1 MVFCD
6 IRPKKEPST
15 DRFYGFS
22 NLEAHKR
29 VYRRRK
35 TILETRE
42 GYARRKPKS
51 WRTIMNKR
59 PLFMLCVLFLVP
71 LSVMGQNPFDGTWK
85 LDVNSIQFDPKANVY
100 LLQSGMYDCQTC
112 VPPIKIK
119 ADGTD
124 QKVIGDPYNDRM
136 SFKVIDEHNAETTSK
151 KDGKI
156 VGTSKYVVSA
166 DGNTLT
172 TDWTYSGN
180 PNSGT
185 QTGHYTEK
193 RVGMAPSGA
202 HLISGSWQFQT
213 QNASENTDLIW
224 TYKVSGN
231 EMAMTSR
238 GGQSY
243 TAKLDGTD
251 AQFKGDPGTTSV
263 SARMIGKNKYEETLK
278 RDGKVITVNTSTISD
293 DGMTLSIVSEDKL
306 QGRTDK
312 AQAHKQ

>member
-1 MVFCD
+1 
-6 IRPKKEPST
+6 
-15 DRFYGFS
+15 
-22 NLEAHKR
+22 
-29 VYRRRK
+29 
-35 TILETRE
+35 
-42 GYARRKPKS
+42 
-51 WRTIMNKR
+51 MNKG
-59 PLFMLCVLFLVP
+59 PLFVLCILFLVP
-71 LSVMGQNPFDGTWK
+71 LSVMGQSLLDGTWK

-100 LLQSGMYDCQTC
+100 LLQSGMYECRTC
-112 VPPIKIK
+112 APPIKIK

-124 QKVIGDPYNDRM
+124 QKVTGDPYTDSM
-136 SFKVIDEHNAETTSK
+136 SFKLIDEHNAETTSK

-156 VGTSKYVVSA
+156 VGTSKVVLSA
-166 DGNTLT
+166 DGKTLT

-180 PNSGT
+180 PNGET

-193 RVGMAPSGA
+193 RMGMAPSGG
-202 HLISGSWQFQT
+202 HLMSGSWQFESE
-213 QNASENTDLIW
+213 NASENTDLNW

-231 EMAMTSR
+231 EVTMTNR

-251 AQFKGDPGTTSV
+251 APFKGDPGTTTISV
-263 SARMIGKNKYEETLK
+263 RMIGKNKYEETLK

-293 DGMTLSIVSEDKL
+293 EGKTLSIVSEDKL